1 MSPPDYTG
9 VEVVRGGDP
18 SLLICF
24 DNMSPPDYAVVEVV
38 RGESPSLLTYV
49 VDWFVVTLV
58 VAPCEVWVRMKG

>member
-1 MSPPDYTG
+1 
-9 VEVVRGGDP
+9 
-18 SLLICF
+18 
-24 DNMSPPDYAVVEVV
+24 MSPPDYAVVEVV